1 MQEVKNI
8 DLFSKILYETGS
20 IKVGKF
26 LLASGKSSSIYIDMR
41 KLLGNIDAFKM
52 TANLLSLRVNE
63 INKNEELDVIAGVAT
78 GGIPWASI
86 VAYLNSMPMAY
97 VRQPKGHGTDSKIEG
112 ADVSSKR
119 VLVVDDVSTTGGSI
133 INSINIVKTQK
144 GIVNSSIVIVDRGE
158 GAIENLKKV
167 GVNLYYL
174 FSLRDILNS
183 LVYQKLIDVNIY
195 NNIIFELYGG

>member
-112 ADVSSKR
+112 ADVSGKR

-144 GIVNSSIVIVDRGE
+144 GIVNSSMVIVDRGE
-158 GAIENLKKV
+158 GAIESLKKV

-195 NNIIFELYGG
+195 NNIILELYGG

>member
-41 KLLGNIDAFKM
+41 KLLGNTDAFKM

-112 ADVSSKR
+112 ADVSGKR

-133 INSINIVKTQK
+133 INSINIVKTKK

>member
-112 ADVSSKR
+112 ADVSCKR

>member
-41 KLLGNIDAFKM
+41 KLLGNTDAFKM

-112 ADVSSKR
+112 ADVSGKR

>member
-63 INKNEELDVIAGVAT
+63 INKNEELDVIVGVAT

-119 VLVVDDVSTTGGSI
+119 VLIVDDVSTTGGSI

>member
-41 KLLGNIDAFKM
+41 KLLGNIDAFKI

-112 ADVSSKR
+112 ADVSGKR

>member
-112 ADVSSKR
+112 ADVSGKR